1 MRRKHLAIKYMYGRF
16 SSSSSAVRFFVDN
29 KSSRYQRMNHA
40 SFWFD
45 VTPISILVGLLPPVN
60 CVASIQDYGMVA
72 MSSSWPLIITR
83 WLVALSSVLTTSR
96 AAFSPDG
103 KWNFFLFSY
112 LLFLLLL
119 LLLLQFVL
127 ENKISPIFFLLVL
140 LVFVILVVALL
151 LIVIIFLFFAACI
164 RVREKWKGERDPYI
178 CCIENRMRNIK
189 T

>member
-16 SSSSSAVRFFVDN
+16 SSSSSAVRFFFDN

-103 KWNFFLFSY
+103 KWNFFCFPTFFFYSSSSSPSIRTWKQNFPYFSFFLALLV

-119 LLLLQFVL
+119 
-127 ENKISPIFFLLVL
+127 FFWS
-140 LVFVILVVALL
+140 
-151 LIVIIFLFFAACI
+151 LFFSSSLRLASAWG
-164 RVREKWKGERDPYI
+164 RNGKEKEI
-178 CCIENRMRNIK
+178 H
-189 T
+189 TFVV

>member
-1 MRRKHLAIKYMYGRF
+1 
-16 SSSSSAVRFFVDN
+16 
-29 KSSRYQRMNHA
+29 MNHA

-60 CVASIQDYGMVA
+60 WVASIQDYGMVA

-112 LLFLLLL
+112 LLFLLFFFFSFNSYLKTKFPL
-119 LLLLQFVL
+119 
-127 ENKISPIFFLLVL
+127 FFLLVL

-151 LIVIIFLFFAACI
+151 LIVILFLFFAACI